1 MAVDI
6 LRGKTYGMDQY
17 ESHDIESNHRL
28 NCDSRKSLLDAEFD
42 ESLVLNRVTFILVL
56 LSMSESHF
64 LKADIISPNSKVSSA
79 EG

>member
-1 MAVDI
+1 MLGLREQAVEI
-6 LRGKTYGMDQY
+6 VSRRHLSIQ
-17 ESHDIESNHRL
+17 INHRL
-28 NCDSRKSLLDAEFD
+28 NCDARKPLFDAEFD

-56 LSMSESHF
+56 LSMSGPHF

>member
-1 MAVDI
+1 MLGLREQAVEI
-6 LRGKTYGMDQY
+6 VSRRHLSIQ
-17 ESHDIESNHRL
+17 INHRL

-56 LSMSESHF
+56 LSMSGSHF